1 MRRRAAAIL
10 AALLTACGS
19 TAAPSPSPDATLALQ
34 EPLGLGAGFRYSSY
48 GIGPNDPG
56 PAYWQDVGE
65 QMAARFDGAVP
76 GAIWIVGIIAGQGTI
91 LGFPGTS
98 EETTIHFRP
107 EDANEAALDLF
118 DESGFE
124 VWLQVEPGDA
134 PVDQL
139 IDIVMERY
147 GHHPSVI
154 GFGVDVEWLESSETP
169 EGRPVTDAEAGA
181 WLAAIRAHDPD
192 DRLFLKHWEADVMPP
207 TARDGIVFVND
218 SQGFDDLDAMV
229 AEFADWAEH
238 FAPAQ
243 VGYQF
248 GYTGDDDWWSE
259 LADPPGDIGRAILD
273 AVPDA
278 VGLYWVDFTIR
289 DVFEP
294 PE

>member
-1 MRRRAAAIL
+1 MRRLAAAAL
-10 AALLTACGS
+10 TALLAGCGS
-19 TAAPSPSPDATLALQ
+19 TAAPSTSPDPTLAPL
-34 EPLGLGAGFRYSSY
+34 EPLALGAGFRYSSY

-56 PAYWQDVGE
+56 PAYWQAVGE
-65 QMAARFDGAVP
+65 EMAARFDGAAP
-76 GAIWIVGIIAGQGTI
+76 GAIWIVGIIAGQGTS
-91 LGFPGTS
+91 LSFPGAS
-98 EETTIHFRP
+98 EETTIHFQP
-107 EDANEAALDLF
+107 DDNNEEALDRF

-139 IDIVMERY
+139 IDLVMERY
-147 GHHPSVI
+147 GHHPSVV
-154 GFGVDVEWLESSETP
+154 GFGIDVEWLESSEQP
-169 EGRPVTDAEAGA
+169 EGRPVTDAEAAA
-181 WLAAIRAHDPD
+181 WLAAIRAHDPR

-218 SQGFDDLDAMV
+218 SQGFGDLDAMV
-229 AEFADWAEH
+229 ADFAAWAEH
-238 FAPAQ
+238 FAPAP

-248 GYTGDDDWWSE
+248 GYTGDEGWWRE
-259 LADPPGDIGRAILD
+259 LADPPGDIGRAILE